1 MARNL
6 TPAERD
12 ALLERVVDGVLD
24 SVDRLTSIETRLAN
38 VERATGAGIGA
49 ILRESISAILDDR
62 IKTSAFFAFLTVI
75 AIIGGAI
82 YLDSEAALL
91 AIARSTA
98 HMPEL
103 APASS
108 PGAEP

>member
-12 ALLERVVDGVLD
+12 ALLERVVDGVLA
-24 SVDRLTSIETRLAN
+24 SVDRLTSIETRLAA
-38 VERATGAGIGA
+38 VERSTGAGIGA

-91 AIARSTA
+91 AIARGTA

-103 APASS
+103 APAS
-108 PGAEP
+108 PEGAAP

>member
-1 MARNL
+1 VARNL

-24 SVDRLTSIETRLAN
+24 GVDRLTSIEARLTAI
-38 VERATGAGIGA
+38 ERATGTGAMA

-91 AIARSTA
+91 AIARGTA

-103 APASS
+103 APAA
-108 PGAEP
+108 GAEP